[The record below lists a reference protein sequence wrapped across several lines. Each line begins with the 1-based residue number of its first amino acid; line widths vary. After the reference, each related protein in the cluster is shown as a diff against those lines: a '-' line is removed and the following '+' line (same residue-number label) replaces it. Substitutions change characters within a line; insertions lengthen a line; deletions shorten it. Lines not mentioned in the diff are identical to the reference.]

1 MTQKIHETIKCC
13 RKSCPDLFIQKRRRK
28 MMVDKKKK
36 DMAKKRKILNEQNEG
51 SPDADDGWEIAD
63 GN

>member
-1 MTQKIHETIKCC
+1 
-13 RKSCPDLFIQKRRRK
+13 

-36 DMAKKRKILNEQNEG
+36 EMAKKRKILNEQNGG
-51 SPDADDGWEIAD
+51 SADADDGWEIAD

>member
-1 MTQKIHETIKCC
+1 
-13 RKSCPDLFIQKRRRK
+13 
-28 MMVDKKKK
+28 MVDKKKK
-36 DMAKKRKILNEQNEG
+36 DMAKKRKILNEQNGG